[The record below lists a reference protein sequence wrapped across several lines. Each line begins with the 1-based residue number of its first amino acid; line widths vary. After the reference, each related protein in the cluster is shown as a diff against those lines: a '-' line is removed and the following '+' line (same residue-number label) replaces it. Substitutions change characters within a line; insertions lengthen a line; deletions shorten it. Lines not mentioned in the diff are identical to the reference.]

1 MLREPACASLS
12 VRRRS
17 LAPLRPLGFNAV
29 RSACLGRT
37 QGSGGYKVGWQ
48 LDAAGASKLK
58 AFANSLRNKGASLM
72 PQVRVKGR
80 DGGKDAKGRKVLAV
94 TSVAAAST
102 PGTTTKAPT
111 PQGTSKAPT
120 PRGTTTTKAP
130 TPRGSTKAPTALLTQ
145 ETGGYVATTSG
156 SARTRTEQLFAHAL
170 LLFVVIMYIIP

>member
-1 MLREPACASLS
+1 M
-12 VRRRS
+12 
-17 LAPLRPLGFNAV
+17 
-29 RSACLGRT
+29 GRT

-120 PRGTTTTKAP
+120 PRGTTTTTKAP

>member
-1 MLREPACASLS
+1 M
-12 VRRRS
+12 
-17 LAPLRPLGFNAV
+17 
-29 RSACLGRT
+29 GRT

-80 DGGKDAKGRKVLAV
+80 DGGKDAKGRKVLAI

-120 PRGTTTTKAP
+120 PRGTTKAPTPQGTSKAP
-130 TPRGSTKAPTALLTQ
+130 TPRGVHWLAIAIVIQ
-145 ETGGYVATTSG
+145 
-156 SARTRTEQLFAHAL
+156 TRIRLYYE
-170 LLFVVIMYIIP
+170 

>member
-1 MLREPACASLS
+1 M
-12 VRRRS
+12 
-17 LAPLRPLGFNAV
+17 
-29 RSACLGRT
+29 GRT

-48 LDAAGASKLK
+48 LDAAGGTKLK
-58 AFANSLRNKGASLM
+58 AFVNSLRNKGASLM

-102 PGTTTKAPT
+102 PGTTTKGPM
-111 PQGTSKAPT
+111 PQGTSKAPMPQGTTKAPT
-120 PRGTTTTKAP
+120 PRGTTKAP
-130 TPRGSTKAPTALLTQ
+130 TPQGSTKAPTALFTQ